1 MDFKEVGRLLIRTK
15 TGKIGVIFFLSLIT
29 ISIYVGFSYPGNFG
43 RDVWGNPEYWADN
56 PKSVPPSWSNLISSE
71 SLVKHTVLVTSK
83 PNELKESEFERI
95 ETFRLP
101 VNLFEKDF
109 PSFLSLSFSD
119 IEFSKTPPIIS
130 VFLRRPDGSSPL
142 LFRHIPLGPRDD
154 EVNPVL
160 RYNISPMRVVLN
172 NDPNVII
179 NLTKLH
185 NQLNGLELS
194 SRDIGSDG
202 IYATFGN
209 IDKDHSKGF
218 ALLDGPYE
226 FIIEVLHKDKL
237 GTLGPI
243 KLVVGGSVY
252 GVMGT
257 DSLGRD
263 LGVGLLFGFPVALI
277 IGILASTLTTGIGT
291 FLGILSG
298 YQGGWVDTC
307 IQRLSD
313 VVANIPVLP
322 ILIFLVFMFGSNLF
336 LIILILVAFSWPGLA
351 ILIRSMVLQ
360 IRTGQIIEASQVLG
374 ASNRWIMLRHIFPQ
388 TAPFVFAQMI
398 FFTPAAILAEAGLS
412 FLGLGDPSIPTWGQ
426 ILEQGFRTGAVY
438 QGYWWWILPPGLLI
452 MVTALTFALLAL
464 ALEPVIN
471 PKLRDSQ

>member
-1 MDFKEVGRLLIRTK
+1 MNFKEVGHLLIRTT
-15 TGKIGVIFFLSLIT
+15 TGKIGVIFFLSLIA
-29 ISIYVGFSYPGNFG
+29 ISFYVGFSYPGNFG
-43 RDVWGNPEYWADN
+43 RDIWGNPEYWADN
-56 PKSVPPSWSNLISSE
+56 PKSAPPSWSNFISSE
-71 SLVKHTVLVTSK
+71 RLAKHSVLMTSK
-83 PNELKESEFERI
+83 PSEINELESQRI
-95 ETFRLP
+95 DTFRLP
-101 VNLFEKDF
+101 VNLYEEEF
-109 PSFLSLSFSD
+109 PTFLSLSFSNV
-119 IEFSKTPPIIS
+119 EYSKTPPIIS
-130 VFLRRPDGSSPL
+130 VFLKRPDGSSPL
-142 LFRHIPLGPRDD
+142 LYRHIPPGPRPG
-154 EVNPVL
+154 ENNPFL

-172 NDPNVII
+172 NDPNVIN

-185 NQLNGLELS
+185 NRTNDLELS
-194 SRDIGSDG
+194 AKDIGSDG
-202 IYATFGN
+202 IYATFGT
-209 IDKDHSKGF
+209 IEESHPKGF
-218 ALLDGPYE
+218 ALLNGPYE
-226 FIIEVLHKDKL
+226 FIIEVLHKDKS
-237 GTLGPI
+237 GTLGSI

-263 LGVGLLFGFPVALI
+263 LAVGLLFGFPVALI

-298 YQGGWVDTC
+298 YHGGWIDTC
-307 IQRLSD
+307 IQRVSD

-322 ILIFLVFMFGSNLF
+322 ILIFLVFIFGSNLF
-336 LIILILVAFSWPGLA
+336 MIILILVAFSWPSLT

-452 MVTALTFALLAL
+452 VITALTFALLAL

-471 PKLRDSQ
+471 PKLRDS